1 VADSNDV
8 EPTPSPDGG
17 HRLDRVVIIAMAGA
31 ALLVLVAVAV
41 LTATGGRDEQP
52 ESGRGDPKAAAL
64 RAGCRLTRH
73 PEEGASH
80 TTEPVRYTSNP
91 PTSGDHA
98 PEPALD
104 GLFEPGREPRPEQ
117 LVHALEHGRVIIQYR
132 PGTSPDRRA
141 ALEALFAEPVKGS
154 PAYHTI
160 LMQNNTEMQ
169 SAVAATSWTRS
180 VTCRSA
186 SQESIAAIRAFRERY
201 VDQAPELVP

>member
-1 VADSNDV
+1 MADSSDV
-8 EPTPSPDGG
+8 EPTPSPDEG
-17 HRLDRVVIIAMAGA
+17 HRLDRIVILAMAGA
-31 ALLVLVAVAV
+31 ALLVLIAVAA

-52 ESGRGDPKAAAL
+52 ESGQGDPKAAAV

-73 PEEGASH
+73 PEEGDSH
-80 TTEPVRYTSNP
+80 TTEPVRYSSNP
-91 PTSGDHA
+91 PTSGNHA

-104 GLFEPGREPRPEQ
+104 GLFEPGSEPRPEQ

-141 ALEALFAEPVKGS
+141 ELEALFEEPVKGS

-186 SQESIAAIRAFRERY
+186 SPESIDAVRAFRERY